1 MPKNYDPEAPS
12 YEDSISHARD
22 LPYYTLCEMQS
33 MIKCAHRLYNVE
45 IEIFDQLYLL
55 KIITY
60 GELQK
65 NYRDFNQ

>member
-1 MPKNYDPEAPS
+1 MPEDYDPEAPA
-12 YEDSISHARD
+12 YEDIISYARGI
-22 LPYYTLCEMQS
+22 PYYTLCEMQS
-33 MIKCAHRLYNVE
+33 MIKCAHYLYNVE